1 MKKIKAQKDNL
12 KRGEVVIY
20 KTATNAVEL
29 KVQFQDETV
38 WLDARQM
45 ALLFGAQRPAIVK
58 HVNNIYKA
66 KELDASLTCSI
77 LEQVAADGKLRKINL
92 YNLDMIISVGYRV
105 NSIRAT
111 QFRIWATRTLK
122 KYLLHG
128 YALNETRLAE
138 ARAKFNELQTA
149 VAFLQ
154 AKSQKE
160 LLKGQAG
167 EILNL
172 LANYAKT
179 LSTLQAY
186 DRGALAKVKGK
197 KTAFVL
203 AYKDCLTIIER
214 IKAELTAKKEAGDLF
229 GQERGQSFASII
241 RGLYQTF
248 EGKELYPTIE
258 DKASHLL
265 YFTIKDHPFSDGNKR
280 TAAFLFVYFLDKTN
294 YLYRSSGEKK
304 INDNALTA
312 LALLIAESD
321 PKEKETMVMIIKH
334 LITE

>member
-1 MKKIKAQKDNL
+1 M
-12 KRGEVVIY
+12 
-20 KTATNAVEL
+20 
-29 KVQFQDETV
+29 
-38 WLDARQM
+38 
-45 ALLFGAQRPAIVK
+45 
-58 HVNNIYKA
+58 
-66 KELDASLTCSI
+66 
-77 LEQVAADGKLRKINL
+77 
-92 YNLDMIISVGYRV
+92 
-105 NSIRAT
+105 
-111 QFRIWATRTLK
+111 
-122 KYLLHG
+122 
-128 YALNETRLAE
+128 
-138 ARAKFNELQTA
+138 
-149 VAFLQ
+149 
-154 AKSQKE
+154 
-160 LLKGQAG
+160 
-167 EILNL
+167 
-172 LANYAKT
+172 
-179 LSTLQAY
+179 
-186 DRGALAKVKGK
+186 
-197 KTAFVL
+197 
-203 AYKDCLTIIER
+203 
-214 IKAELTAKKEAGDLF
+214 TAKKEAGDLF